1 MFRRL
6 LIAFVAMTAIFAAP
20 IGAAPKDKSG
30 PTGTIALAEAPEA
43 ASAAAA
49 GPQYGDHVSFDTT
62 VNGKVDKH
70 AQVYITVVCTQ
81 GSTVVYQWSAAVD
94 FDFPL
99 EDQAGQGL
107 EWDTGDADCEASL
120 IYRVEKG
127 RNTTYMV
134 LDATAFAVSGA

>member
-30 PTGTIALAEAPEA
+30 PTGTIALADAPEA
-43 ASAAAA
+43 ATAAT
-49 GPQYGDHVSFDTT
+49 GPQYGDHVSFETT

-70 AQVYITVVCTQ
+70 AKIYITVVCMQ
-81 GSTVVYQWSAAVD
+81 EATVVYQWSAAVD
-94 FDFPL
+94 YTFPL

-107 EWDTGDADCEASL
+107 EWNQGDAECEASL

-134 LDATAFAVSGA
+134 LDSTAFAVSGV